1 MRRIIVV
8 LLMLELMS
16 VTCFGAVSEDMN
28 VYVRKDVFEA
38 KMESFMSEIRLMN
51 EQLRSDIRRLETR
64 IDGIEARMG
73 DLRNDIY
80 LGFVLLGIIIAWP
93 KARDMLQKL
102 GKSAPSIT
110 LEDVQR
116 LIEQNNAELRKS
128 LQL

>member
-73 DLRNDIY
+73 DLRNDIDIY
-80 LGFVLLGIIIAWP
+80 LGFVLLGIIIAWRELPKP
-93 KARDMLQKL
+93 KAL
-102 GKSAPSIT
+102 GLLAS
-110 LEDVQR
+110 
-116 LIEQNNAELRKS
+116 
-128 LQL
+128 